1 MREEMISFGILL
13 APRMA
18 GRVDSRCPV
27 SFVGSQTSGA
37 FGRPVRYRLRGG
49 EGGRELRNSRFG
61 RRANIAASNRPL
73 PGAETALFLYH
84 PYFFEAHLT
93 QLNEA

>member
-1 MREEMISFGILL
+1 MGCRRMRAVREEMISFGILL

-37 FGRPVRYRLRGG
+37 FGRPVRYACARGG
-49 EGGRELRNSRFG
+49 GSREQGILASG
-61 RRANIAASNRPL
+61 AAQETASNRPL
-73 PGAETALFLYH
+73 PGAETALFL
-84 PYFFEAHLT
+84 
-93 QLNEA
+93 

>member
-1 MREEMISFGILL
+1 MREEMVSFGILL

-37 FGRPVRYRLRGG
+37 FGRPVRFRSR
-49 EGGRELRNSRFG
+49 EGGGSREQWILASG
-61 RRANIAASNRPL
+61 AA
-73 PGAETALFLYH
+73 
-84 PYFFEAHLT
+84 
-93 QLNEA
+93 Q